1 MSSVAPLTAV
11 SAASSLKLLGSSGNS
26 SLSAN
31 GPSEVKTAFQDAVA
45 GLFFGQMI
53 KALRAGVGK
62 PAYIHGGQAE
72 EMFQTQ
78 MDQKVA
84 ENLARQN
91 GGALVEELYQR
102 FLVDH
107 PEAPQKPPAQL
118 ASLLQSVKSAPTVES
133 AQELAW
139 ARPTTSGTRNTTGT
153 TVIPALNRK

>member
-1 MSSVAPLTAV
+1 MSAMAPLSAV
-11 SAASSLKLLGSSGNS
+11 SPTTSLTPSSRPDASK
-26 SLSAN
+26 N
-31 GPSEVKTAFQDAVA
+31 GPSAVKTAFQDAVA

-53 KALRAGVGK
+53 KSLRAGVGK

-72 EMFQTQ
+72 EMFQSQ

-91 GGALVEELYQR
+91 GGALVEDLYQR

-107 PEAPQKPPAQL
+107 PNWAEKPPAQL
-118 ASLLQSVKSAPTVES
+118 VSLAQSVMSAPTVES

-139 ARPTTSGTRNTTGT
+139 ARPTTSGARNTTGT